1 MVRIPSSLGS
11 NAPHVRRAFCIL
23 WNFTFISFIRTSRI
37 YKISLVFLNFQ
48 HPLVYE
54 NAVQPAPLPEDWFH
68 STIVVQKDSI
78 IVYVDHSAVPSLRVR
93 RFDLPAVSGI
103 GLLTDGLSGDFANL
117 VLKKASSDK

>member
-1 MVRIPSSLGS
+1 MSAGLF
-11 NAPHVRRAFCIL
+11 AFYGIL
-23 WNFTFISFIRTSRI
+23 HLYPLFGPVGFIKYHLF
-37 YKISLVFLNFQ
+37 FLNFQ

-117 VLKKASSDK
+117 VLKEASSDK